1 MSTRIYIIGDNR
13 WFIEADIQCFYNH
26 GPSPTRKT
34 SMKSQVMQA
43 FCHSSKSIE
52 KKYKEGSLKKIKNLL
67 YLMATFT
74 LLFTVL

>member
-1 MSTRIYIIGDNR
+1 
-13 WFIEADIQCFYNH
+13 
-26 GPSPTRKT
+26 
-34 SMKSQVMQA
+34 MKSQVMQA

-52 KKYKEGSLKKIKNLL
+52 KKYKEGSLKKIKNRHV